1 MVPTS
6 RPPVEAWGTAVC
18 ASVRLTDRNMRR
30 CTAEP
35 SELSRICH
43 CVPDPACAWPF
54 VAASVI
60 ACFTA
65 VPSRPSASTLTS
77 CLTEAPGRIGVGSI
91 VCVTPSAN
99 FPKHAVARRPA
110 AARSERRR
118 YIGVA
123 LWAAPEA
130 LRSRRCLALL
140 LLPWYDRDQSAG
152 ADVIAPRKQP
162 FLADAGELAQ
172 IEALHVSARLRVGHG
187 VVEGARPREVEA
199 PERRA

>member
-6 RPPVEAWGTAVC
+6 KPPVEAWGTAVC
-18 ASVRLTDRNMRR
+18 ASVKLTDRNMRR

-60 ACFTA
+60 ACLTA

-99 FPKHAVARRPA
+99 LPKQAEERSPA
-110 AARSERRR
+110 AASIARRR
-118 YIGVA
+118 FTSPHCGPPRATTASADGAKPSQYGRRLPA
-123 LWAAPEA
+123 N
-130 LRSRRCLALL
+130 LR
-140 LLPWYDRDQSAG
+140 
-152 ADVIAPRKQP
+152 V
-162 FLADAGELAQ
+162 
-172 IEALHVSARLRVGHG
+172 LRVGQPG
-187 VVEGARPREVEA
+187 GRIKDRGAGLAREEESAAVQSLG
-199 PERRA
+199 

>member
-6 RPPVEAWGTAVC
+6 KPPVEAWGTAVC
-18 ASVRLTDRNMRR
+18 ASARLTDRNMRR

-60 ACFTA
+60 ACLTA

-110 AARSERRR
+110 VARSQSRR
-118 YIGVA
+118 YIGRIVA
-123 LWAAPEA
+123 AEPSGGVWKACLGRFGLRRDLFERAAPGFLAEYGHG
-130 LRSRRCLALL
+130 RR
-140 LLPWYDRDQSAG
+140 RDQ
-152 ADVIAPRKQP
+152 KQRHKEREC
-162 FLADAGELAQ
+162 AVDCD
-172 IEALHVSARLRVGHG
+172 RGH
-187 VVEGARPREVEA
+187 E
-199 PERRA
+199 